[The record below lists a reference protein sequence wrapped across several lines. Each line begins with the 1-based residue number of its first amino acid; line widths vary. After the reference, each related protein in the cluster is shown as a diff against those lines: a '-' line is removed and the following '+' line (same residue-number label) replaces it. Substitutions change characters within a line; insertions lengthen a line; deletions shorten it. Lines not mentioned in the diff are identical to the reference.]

1 MHILLYSKSGLEMEN
16 SGMESC
22 CISFH
27 LYRKVCSYKNRIV
40 GYFHQGKYFAKV
52 VLNVL
57 QTNLFSRIW

>member
-27 LYRKVCSYKNRIV
+27 LYRRYGLHYNILLEMMSVFTRSKGVNERIV
-40 GYFHQGKYFAKV
+40 
-52 VLNVL
+52 L
-57 QTNLFSRIW
+57 QEEDQFS